1 MKLGYYFEVKRP
13 RVKAP
18 TSLHNSDKPVLS
30 FRTDVGTGST
40 NSLKH
45 AESFFVNVAY
55 RNGGSTI
62 GTISPNPIVD
72 KDMKA

>member
-1 MKLGYYFEVKRP
+1 MGSDGVIVVIY
-13 RVKAP
+13 P

-45 AESFFVNVAY
+45 AESFLVNVAY

-62 GTISPNPIVD
+62 GTISPKPIVD
-72 KDMKA
+72 SDIKA